1 MNHKSSKIITKQ
13 IISFFIFI
21 TTLNVSYAQ
30 GYVSETIQHDGLIR
44 EYSIYIPAS
53 YDGTTNFP
61 LLFNLH
67 GGGGTIAFH
76 IGIADMSPI
85 ADTANF
91 IVVYPQARQDP
102 SDGNSF
108 NWIAKVP
115 GTFDDV
121 PFFSSL
127 IDTIASNYQIDQNR
141 IYACGYSLG
150 GDMSFELACKLNS
163 RIAAIAPVARTMQS
177 NPNSFCSPVHPTGVL
192 TILGTDDLTSPYN
205 GIVFGG
211 IEYYIS
217 AAATHSYWATY
228 NLCNPTASMIAVSSS
243 VERYTWSTASG
254 CAYVEE
260 LKVIGGGHDWPGSFG
275 NMTIDA
281 NSEIW
286 QFVSRYDIDGIIGE
300 CTQTTAISDVNSSSN
315 YFNVFPNPFDNQ
327 ITIEADFSSVKEFT
341 IYNMLGET
349 VMTGQLNSDVNS
361 INLSSLAPNVYI
373 LNIEN
378 QSIRLIKTK

>member
-1 MNHKSSKIITKQ
+1 MTAKRLLTLL
-13 IISFFIFI
+13 IFI
-21 TTLNVSYAQ
+21 TCLSASSAQ
-30 GYVSETIQHDGLIR
+30 GYISSTIQNDGLTR
-44 EYSIYIPAS
+44 EYNIYVPAS

-61 LLFNLH
+61 LVFNLH
-67 GGGGTIAFH
+67 GGGGTNSVWQA
-76 IGIADMSPI
+76 ASDMRPI
-85 ADTANF
+85 ADTADF
-91 IVVYPQARQDP
+91 ILVYPQARPDP

-108 NWIAKVP
+108 NWIPKVP

-150 GDMSFELACKLNS
+150 GDMTFELGCKLNN
-163 RIAAIAPVARTMQS
+163 RIAAIAPVARTMQA
-177 NPNSFCSPVHPTGVL
+177 NPNSFCSPVHPTGIL

-205 GIVFGG
+205 GIVYGG

-228 NLCNPTASMIAVSSS
+228 NLCNPTASMSTVSSS
-243 VERYTWSTASG
+243 VERYTWSTAAG

-260 LKVIGGGHDWPGSFG
+260 LKVIGGEHDWPGSFG

-286 QFVSRYDIDGIIGE
+286 QFVSRYDISGIIGE
-300 CTQTTAISDVNSSSN
+300 CTLTTAISDMNSSSD
-315 YFNVFPNPFDNQ
+315 YFNVYPNPFDNQ
-327 ITIEADFSSVKEFT
+327 VTVEADFSSVKEFT

-349 VMTGQLNSDVNS
+349 MMTGQLNSDINS
-361 INLSSLAPNVYI
+361 INLTSLAPNVYI

>member
-1 MNHKSSKIITKQ
+1 MKKILISILATTALITSGYSQ
-13 IISFFIFI
+13 TFIS
-21 TTLNVSYAQ
+21 Q
-30 GYVSETIQHDGLIR
+30 TIQHDGLIR
-44 EYSIYIPAS
+44 EYSIYVPAS

-61 LLFNLH
+61 LQFNLH
-67 GGGGTIAFH
+67 GGGGTNSAWQVTS
-76 IGIADMSPI
+76 DMRPI
-85 ADTANF
+85 ADTADF
-91 IVVYPQARQDP
+91 ILVYPQARPDP

-108 NWIAKVP
+108 NWIPKVP

-150 GDMSFELACKLNS
+150 GDMTFELGCKLNN
-163 RIAAIAPVARTMQS
+163 RIAAIAPVARTMQA

-192 TILGTDDLTSPYN
+192 TILGTDDLVSPYN

-217 AAATHSYWATY
+217 AAATHSYWATH
-228 NLCNPTASMIAVSSS
+228 NNCVTTATMNTVSPS
-243 VERYTWSTASG
+243 VERYTWSTTPG

-281 NSEIW
+281 NTEIW
-286 QFVSRYDIDGIIGE
+286 QFVSRYDINGLIG
-300 CTQTTAISDVNSSSN
+300 CTTTSIYENNGQTDN
-315 YFNVFPNPFDNQ
+315 YKAFPNPFNHEL
-327 ITIEADFSSVKEFT
+327 TIEVKSPQANDFS
-341 IYNMLGET
+341 IYNIIGELVT
-349 VMTGQLNSDVNS
+349 SGKLNSQVNT
-361 INLSSLAPNVYI
+361 IDLSSLAPNVYI

>member
-1 MNHKSSKIITKQ
+1 MKKILISILATTALITSGYSQ
-13 IISFFIFI
+13 TFIS
-21 TTLNVSYAQ
+21 Q
-30 GYVSETIQHDGLIR
+30 TIQHDGLTR
-44 EYSIYIPAS
+44 EYSIYVPAS

-67 GGGGTIAFH
+67 GGGGTNSAWQVTS
-76 IGIADMSPI
+76 DMRPI
-85 ADTANF
+85 ADTSDF
-91 IVVYPQARQDP
+91 ILVYPQARPDP

-108 NWIAKVP
+108 NWIPKVP

-150 GDMSFELACKLNS
+150 GDMTFELGCKLNN
-163 RIAAIAPVARTMQS
+163 RIAAIAPVARTMQA

-192 TILGTDDLTSPYN
+192 TILGTDDLVSPYN

-217 AAATHSYWATY
+217 AAATHSYWATH
-228 NLCNPTASMIAVSSS
+228 NNCVTTATMNTVSPS
-243 VERYTWSTASG
+243 VERYTWSTTSG

-281 NSEIW
+281 NTEIW
-286 QFVSRYDIDGIIGE
+286 QFVSRYDINGLIG
-300 CTQTTAISDVNSSSN
+300 CTTTSIYENNGQTDN
-315 YFNVFPNPFDNQ
+315 YKAFPNPFNHEL
-327 ITIEADFSSVKEFT
+327 TIELKSAQSNDFS
-341 IYNMLGET
+341 IYNVIGELVT
-349 VMTGQLNSDVNS
+349 SGKLNSQVNT
-361 INLSSLAPNVYI
+361 IDLSSLAPNVYI

>member
-1 MNHKSSKIITKQ
+1 MKKILISILATTALITSGYSQ
-13 IISFFIFI
+13 TFIS
-21 TTLNVSYAQ
+21 Q
-30 GYVSETIQHDGLIR
+30 TIQHDGLTR
-44 EYSIYIPAS
+44 EYSIYVPAS

-67 GGGGTIAFH
+67 GGGGTNSAWQVIS
-76 IGIADMSPI
+76 DMIPI
-85 ADTANF
+85 ADTADF
-91 IVVYPQARQDP
+91 ILVYPQARPDP

-108 NWIAKVP
+108 NWIPKIP

-150 GDMSFELACKLNS
+150 GDMTFELGCKLNN
-163 RIAAIAPVARTMQS
+163 RIAAIAPVARTMQA

-192 TILGTDDLTSPYN
+192 TILGTDDLVSPYN

-217 AAATHSYWATY
+217 AAATHSYWATH
-228 NLCNPTASMIAVSSS
+228 NNCVTTATMNTVSPS
-243 VERYTWSTASG
+243 VERYTWSTTSG

-281 NSEIW
+281 NTEIW
-286 QFVSRYDIDGIIGE
+286 QFVSRYDINGLIG
-300 CTQTTAISDVNSSSN
+300 CTTTSIYENNGQTDN
-315 YFNVFPNPFDNQ
+315 YKAFPNPFNHEL
-327 ITIEADFSSVKEFT
+327 TIELKSAQSNDFS
-341 IYNMLGET
+341 IYNVIGELVT
-349 VMTGQLNSDVNS
+349 SGKLNSQVNT
-361 INLSSLAPNVYI
+361 IDLSSLAPNVYI

>member
-1 MNHKSSKIITKQ
+1 MTAKRLLSLL
-13 IISFFIFI
+13 IFI
-21 TTLNVSYAQ
+21 TYLSASNAQ
-30 GYVSETIQHDGLIR
+30 GYISATIQNDGLTR
-44 EYSIYIPAS
+44 EYSIYVPAS

-61 LLFNLH
+61 LVFNLH
-67 GGGGTIAFH
+67 GGGGTNSVWQA
-76 IGIADMSPI
+76 ASDMRPI
-85 ADTANF
+85 ADTADF
-91 IVVYPQARQDP
+91 ILVYPQARPDP

-108 NWIAKVP
+108 NWIPKVP

-127 IDTIASNYQIDQNR
+127 IDTIASNYQIDQNK

-150 GDMSFELACKLNS
+150 GDMTFELGCKLNN
-163 RIAAIAPVARTMQS
+163 RIAAIAPVARTMQA

-228 NLCNPTASMIAVSSS
+228 NLCNPTAIMSTVSSS
-243 VERYTWSTASG
+243 VERYTWSTAAG

-286 QFVSRYDIDGIIGE
+286 QFVSRYDINGIIEE
-300 CTQTTAISDVNSSSN
+300 CTLTTAISDVNSSSDH
-315 YFNVFPNPFDNQ
+315 FNVYPNPFDNQ
-327 ITIEADFSSVKEFT
+327 ITIEAGFSSAKEFT

-349 VMTGQLNSDVNS
+349 MVTGQLNSDVNS